1 MATTRRFPDQKG
13 RAGSEETIDPE
24 LRGTRLLRDP
34 LLNKE
39 ASFSREERDRLGL
52 RGLLPHARLT
62 IEQQV
67 TLELERVRAK
77 ADNLEKYIGLA
88 ALQDRN
94 ETLFYR
100 VLIEN
105 LGELLPI
112 VYTPTVGKA
121 CQLYSHIVRNP
132 RGLWI
137 TPEDVDDI
145 PAVLRNAPN
154 LDVRLIVVTDNE
166 RILGL
171 GDQGAGGMGIPI
183 GKLALYTAAAGI
195 HPSLCLPISLDVGT
209 DNVELLADPFYRGYR
224 QRRLRGQKYEEFI
237 EAFVD
242 GVRAVFPHALLQWED
257 FHKNTALMLLDRYRK
272 RFPSFNDDIQG
283 TASVSLAGILSALR
297 ITGGKLA
304 DQRLVYLGAGAA
316 GVGIARLVKSGM
328 VKDGADPATIRRA
341 QAMLDSQG
349 LVFNRQDDR
358 DPYKREFSWTRDE
371 LNHYGFEG
379 DGPFSLLDVVS
390 RVKPTVL
397 IGTTGNPGVF
407 GEAVIREMARHVE
420 RPIILPLSN
429 PTSRTEC
436 SPYEALHWTEGR
448 AIVATGSPFAPL
460 EFGGKIRH
468 IGQANNVYIFPG
480 IGLGA
485 ILSETREV
493 SDSMFLVAAEALA
506 RCVSD
511 DDLAEGRIYP
521 DQSQLRRVARTIAAD
536 VIREARRLYLGRL
549 IPDQA
554 IDSILDD
561 FIWYPDYAD
570 LPAESG

>member
-1 MATTRRFPDQKG
+1 MATTRRFADQKG

-67 TLELERVRAK
+67 ALELERVRAK

-121 CQLYSHIVRNP
+121 CQLYSHVVRNP

-137 TPEDVDDI
+137 TPEDVSDI

-349 LVFNRQDDR
+349 LVFNRRDER
-358 DPYKREFSWTRDE
+358 DPYKSEFSWSRDE
-371 LNHYGFEG
+371 LNHHGFEG
-379 DGPFSLLDVVS
+379 DGPFTLLDVVS
-390 RVKPTVL
+390 HVKPTVL

-407 GEAVIREMARHVE
+407 GEAVIRELARHVE
-420 RPIILPLSN
+420 RPVILPLSN

-448 AIVATGSPFAPL
+448 AIVATGSPFAPV
-460 EFGGKIRH
+460 EFGGKVRH

-480 IGLGA
+480 LGLGA
-485 ILSETREV
+485 ILSETHEV

-521 DQSQLRRVARTIAAD
+521 DQSQLRRVARTIAAE

-554 IDSILDD
+554 VDSILDD
-561 FIWYPDYAD
+561 FIWYPEYQDA
-570 LPAESG
+570 LGS